1 MITGVDAMRDED
13 GGSNRTLQ
21 ISTRLE
27 PELVRAIEQRARQER
42 RSVSNC
48 IAAIVAAAVGAD
60 REGVAA

>member
-1 MITGVDAMRDED
+1 MRDDD

-42 RSVSNC
+42 RSTSNY
-48 IAAIVAAAVGAD
+48 IAAVLAEHVGNVHGA
-60 REGVAA
+60 EA